1 MPDIPHFKA
10 EFFKTLGHPLRIRV
24 LELLTPGEQ
33 PVADL
38 LAALGVEQPHLSQQ
52 LGVLRRAGLVVT
64 RREGTSV
71 VYALADE
78 RIAEVLAVSRQILL
92 DLLTTTRDE
101 LSVS

>member
-1 MPDIPHFKA
+1 MPDIPYVKA

-33 PVADL
+33 SVADL
-38 LAALGVEQPHLSQQ
+38 LVAVGVEQPHLSQQ

-64 RREGTSV
+64 RREGSKV
-71 VYALADE
+71 FYALADE
-78 RIAEVLAVSRQILL
+78 RIAEVLAVSKQILL
-92 DLLTTTRDE
+92 DTLTSTRDE